1 MKKLTTALG
10 DGTLTISALAEGIYR
25 VVLRRCRIQ
34 RESMLTRYGI
44 VRADLGDVD
53 AREENG
59 ALIVGETSARL
70 NGTAV
75 EFTARGYTLLLDLSE
90 TLGEDYDFEGFSV
103 RTPLEDGERLFGLGD
118 ESRDRLMKRGH
129 TADLWQAN
137 VSCYGPI
144 PYVMSSRGWSM
155 MFNTTFR
162 HRYDLGFTKPDEMR
176 VESRRGML
184 DVYVFLAQ
192 DMKGALE
199 KYTRVSG
206 RPVMLPKAAYGLTFV
221 NNEGE
226 NARDLLENCMMFR
239 REKIPCDIMGL
250 EPGWMSTHYDFST
263 EKKWDPERFY
273 MPYWLPENYY
283 GNWSFIYNLHQMGYK
298 LSLWLCCDYDLLWKE
313 ENDAAR
319 DEQARAEGAA
329 IQDAHFSSACR
340 MDKLTKQGEDWF
352 EHLKKF
358 VDNGADAFKLDG
370 ANQVVPHPDR
380 LFADRYTDE
389 EVHNVYPVIYGK
401 QMKQGF
407 AEYTGRR
414 AMIYTPAMYA
424 GQQQFC
430 ATWAGDTGGG
440 PRTLISIMN
449 LALCGHANASCDMDV
464 TDLSSMHYCTLM
476 PWTQH
481 MTWRTWDMPWFLGDE
496 REEEYRAY
504 AQMRSEL
511 FPYIYATA
519 HQANET
525 GLPIVRPLALAYED
539 HPEYDDVLNE
549 YMLGDSLLVAAFDLH
564 MTLPEGRWTDVFT
577 GKTYAGGA
585 SITYDPPRGKGGAIM
600 AKDGA
605 IIVTR
610 AWMPHITH
618 HEPSEYTVH
627 VYPGA
632 NGAFTL
638 YDDDGETYGYEKGQ
652 LTRTRFTLCGDTL
665 TIGRREGCF
674 ENMPALVPFEIRV
687 HNPGDRTRVLL
698 DGTAIDCRMEGG
710 CLCFRVPVSLHEA
723 RTLSYTLV

>member
-44 VRADLGDVD
+44 VRADLGAVD

-319 DEQARAEGAA
+319 DEQARAEGTA

-340 MDKLTKQGEDWF
+340 MDKLTKQSEDWF
-352 EHLKKF
+352 VHLK
-358 VDNGADAFKLDG
+358 
-370 ANQVVPHPDR
+370 
-380 LFADRYTDE
+380 
-389 EVHNVYPVIYGK
+389 
-401 QMKQGF
+401 
-407 AEYTGRR
+407 
-414 AMIYTPAMYA
+414 
-424 GQQQFC
+424 
-430 ATWAGDTGGG
+430 
-440 PRTLISIMN
+440 
-449 LALCGHANASCDMDV
+449 
-464 TDLSSMHYCTLM
+464 
-476 PWTQH
+476 
-481 MTWRTWDMPWFLGDE
+481 
-496 REEEYRAY
+496 
-504 AQMRSEL
+504 
-511 FPYIYATA
+511 
-519 HQANET
+519 
-525 GLPIVRPLALAYED
+525 
-539 HPEYDDVLNE
+539 
-549 YMLGDSLLVAAFDLH
+549 
-564 MTLPEGRWTDVFT
+564 
-577 GKTYAGGA
+577 
-585 SITYDPPRGKGGAIM
+585 
-600 AKDGA
+600 
-605 IIVTR
+605 
-610 AWMPHITH
+610 
-618 HEPSEYTVH
+618 
-627 VYPGA
+627 
-632 NGAFTL
+632 
-638 YDDDGETYGYEKGQ
+638 
-652 LTRTRFTLCGDTL
+652 
-665 TIGRREGCF
+665 
-674 ENMPALVPFEIRV
+674 
-687 HNPGDRTRVLL
+687 
-698 DGTAIDCRMEGG
+698 
-710 CLCFRVPVSLHEA
+710 
-723 RTLSYTLV
+723 

>member
-1 MKKLTTALG
+1 
-10 DGTLTISALAEGIYR
+10 
-25 VVLRRCRIQ
+25 
-34 RESMLTRYGI
+34 
-44 VRADLGDVD
+44 
-53 AREENG
+53 
-59 ALIVGETSARL
+59 
-70 NGTAV
+70 
-75 EFTARGYTLLLDLSE
+75 
-90 TLGEDYDFEGFSV
+90 
-103 RTPLEDGERLFGLGD
+103 
-118 ESRDRLMKRGH
+118 
-129 TADLWQAN
+129 
-137 VSCYGPI
+137 
-144 PYVMSSRGWSM
+144 
-155 MFNTTFR
+155 
-162 HRYDLGFTKPDEMR
+162 
-176 VESRRGML
+176 
-184 DVYVFLAQ
+184 
-192 DMKGALE
+192 
-199 KYTRVSG
+199 
-206 RPVMLPKAAYGLTFV
+206 
-221 NNEGE
+221 
-226 NARDLLENCMMFR
+226 
-239 REKIPCDIMGL
+239 
-250 EPGWMSTHYDFST
+250 
-263 EKKWDPERFY
+263 
-273 MPYWLPENYY
+273 
-283 GNWSFIYNLHQMGYK
+283 
-298 LSLWLCCDYDLLWKE
+298 
-313 ENDAAR
+313 
-319 DEQARAEGAA
+319 
-329 IQDAHFSSACR
+329 

-424 GQQQFC
+424 GQQQYC

-440 PRTLISIMN
+440 CKTLISIMN

-511 FPYIYATA
+511 FPYIYAAA

-525 GLPIVRPLALAYED
+525 GLPIVRPLSLAYEGR
-539 HPEYDDVLNE
+539 PEYDDVLNE
-549 YMLGDSLLVAAFDLH
+549 YMLGDSLLVAAFDLN

-577 GKTYAGGA
+577 GQTYAGGSA
-585 SITYDPPRGKGGAIM
+585 ITYDPPRGKGGAIM
-600 AKDGA
+600 ARDGA

-632 NGAFTL
+632 DGAFTL
-638 YDDDGETYGYEKGQ
+638 YDDDGETYAYERGQ

-665 TIGRREGCF
+665 TIGRREGRF
-674 ENMPALVPFEIRV
+674 EAMPPLVPFEVRV
-687 HNPGDRTRVLL
+687 HNAADKTRVLL
-698 DGTAIDCRMEGG
+698 DGAAVDCRMENG
-710 CLCFRVPVSLHEA
+710 CLCFRVPASLHEA
-723 RTLSYTLV
+723 RALSYALV